1 MRFSNMRA
9 DRNRYEF
16 ELKARR
22 IEISWIF
29 MFSLW
34 NLMEFY
40 EMLWQILISLI
51 NFWSILINFERG
63 NGTEYFRHCLAGYAP
78 LIFLLSHHGQ
88 NGPRWPLA
96 GATGGHFGHNGTTKK
111 SRVRVSQYP
120 AKQWHIF
127 LNFCVFIRRVIKANM
142 LKHVFLIRLHT
153 STHIYTHLHT
163 PTYTCMHIH
172 APTCT
177 YIHLHTPKYTYIHRL
192 EYTST

>member
-1 MRFSNMRA
+1 M
-9 DRNRYEF
+9 
-16 ELKARR
+16 
-22 IEISWIF
+22 
-29 MFSLW
+29 
-34 NLMEFY
+34 
-40 EMLWQILISLI
+40 
-51 NFWSILINFERG
+51 
-63 NGTEYFRHCLAGYAP
+63 
-78 LIFLLSHHGQ
+78 FLLVMIAKHAFSSSFIDFSS
-88 NGPRWPLA
+88 L
-96 GATGGHFGHNGTTKK
+96 FIGTTKK

-127 LNFCVFIRRVIKANM
+127 LNYCVFIRRVIKANM

-192 EYTST
+192 EYTSTYEFLMNASISKGENTRTCWKKSRFLHVKSRRCLRGLSCLC